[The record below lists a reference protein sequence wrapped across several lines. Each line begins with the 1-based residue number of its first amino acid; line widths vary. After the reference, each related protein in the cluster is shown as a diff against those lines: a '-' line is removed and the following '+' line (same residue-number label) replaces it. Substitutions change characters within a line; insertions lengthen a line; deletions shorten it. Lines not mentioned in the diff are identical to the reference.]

1 MMLDDCIDK
10 WYKCGLQRLKRL
22 IDRQL
27 AKSSSKVATPGT
39 EEATKP
45 KPYRFTI
52 KAHIYIGFAVT
63 CIFAMGIVVSMI
75 ITMMKMEKGVR
86 LNEIAQSFFSS
97 VSLARLSEKDYFLY
111 GTGLKDSKEIM
122 KGLERL
128 LITHYGELRGYID
141 YDSSIG
147 LIERYVKLLDSIE
160 ELDRERNGDNPLD
173 KTRRRE
179 TLQKEIRQCGYMMV
193 NSADKLL
200 SKGRDAT
207 DRLMLLFRTV
217 QLYSV
222 VFLILFMLFISHL
235 LGKRVLRAINLF
247 SKYSVLMA
255 NGQYATI
262 MSGHNY
268 NDEFSDLSMAIDH
281 LIKELDRQQQ
291 ILAQSQK
298 LRAVGTLT
306 SGIAHELN
314 NPINNITLTAHML
327 LEDYSDLSDDERID
341 MARDLIDEAGRARNI
356 VRNLLDFA
364 RESETIMEP
373 ICIGSVLMDTLKL
386 AGNQIKLAGVNV
398 DIKITPNL
406 PRIHGDRHQIEQV
419 FLNLILNA
427 LDVTLK
433 GGHLKIHAGPSDDH
447 NFIAVKVIDYG
458 HGIPEHILQHIFDP
472 FFTTKSKGKGTGLGL
487 SVSQGI
493 IAKHGGQI
501 TVLTKISRGTT
512 FTVKLPITTIPADL
526 ANCGERINLS
536 INN

>member
-1 MMLDDCIDK
+1 MLDDCLDK
-10 WYKCGLQRLKRL
+10 WYKCGLQRLKRF
-22 IDRQL
+22 IDRQI
-27 AKSSSKVATPGT
+27 AKGNPKALGNA
-39 EEATKP
+39 EEVPKAA

-52 KAHIYIGFAVT
+52 KAHIYIGFVVT
-63 CIFAMGIVVSMI
+63 SVFALGIVASMI
-75 ITMMKMEKGVR
+75 ITMVKMERGLR
-86 LNEIAQSFFSS
+86 LNELAQGFFSN
-97 VSLARLSEKDYFLY
+97 VSQARAFEKDYFIY
-111 GTGLKDSKEIM
+111 GTGLRESRDIM
-122 KGLERL
+122 KGLEKL
-128 LITHYGELRGYID
+128 VITNYGELRGYID
-141 YDSSIG
+141 YESSIG
-147 LIERYVKLLDSIE
+147 LIAKYVKLLESLE
-160 ELDRERNGDNPLD
+160 ELDREKNGIDQLD
-173 KTRRRE
+173 KLRRRE
-179 TLQKEIRQCGYMMV
+179 SIQREIKQCGYMMA
-193 NSADKLL
+193 NSSDKLL
-200 SKGRDAT
+200 AKGRDTAE
-207 DRLMLLFRTV
+207 RLMLIFRTV
-217 QLYSV
+217 QMYSV
-222 VFLILFMLFISHL
+222 VFLVLFMLFISHL
-235 LGKRVLRAINLF
+235 LGKRVLSAINLF
-247 SKYSVLMA
+247 SKYSTLMA
-255 NGQYATI
+255 SGQYARI
-262 MSGHNY
+262 MSDHQY
-268 NDEFSDLSMAIDH
+268 NDEFSDLSMAIDY

-386 AGNQIKLAGVNV
+386 AGNQIKLAGINV

-406 PRIHGDRHQIEQV
+406 PRIHGDRHQLEQV

-433 GGHLKIHAGPSDDH
+433 GGHLKIFAGPSEEH
-447 NFIAVKVIDYG
+447 NFISIKITDYG
-458 HGIPEHILQHIFDP
+458 NGIPDHILQHIFDP

-501 TVLTKISRGTT
+501 TVNTQVARGTT

-526 ANCGERINLS
+526 AKCGEKVNLS
-536 INN
+536 ITT